1 VHRFLLCI
9 AFSFTTV
16 SIFTAD
22 GAASETAKTADTRPI
37 GVRAW
42 ELLVSNAADEKSE
55 RRIEAIAA
63 LGTMARDQRA
73 VKLVEGALQDK
84 ERDVRL
90 LAIAALGDMGSR
102 RSISKLKQ
110 ALEDDDPEV
119 VFAAARSLWQMGDKS
134 GRSIIEDVLAGE
146 RAAARGTV
154 SSNLERIRKVLTD
167 PKGLVLFGL
176 REGIGAV
183 AGPYAM
189 GMNVVQEFT
198 KDRSVAARVVC
209 ANMLAKERSRRSLPF
224 LREALRDENWV
235 VRLTA
240 AKAVASVRD
249 TGSIPVLV
257 ANIEDED
264 EKSAVK
270 LMAAASVLNLQAR

>member
-1 VHRFLLCI
+1 LL
-9 AFSFTTV
+9 A
-16 SIFTAD
+16 
-22 GAASETAKTADTRPI
+22 
-37 GVRAW
+37 
-42 ELLVSNAADEKSE
+42 SNAADEKPE
-55 RRIEAIAA
+55 KRIEAIAA
-63 LGTMARDQRA
+63 LGTMARNQRA
-73 VKLVEGALQDK
+73 LKLVEGALQDK

-102 RSISKLKQ
+102 RSIPKLRQ
-110 ALEDDDPEV
+110 ALDDDDPEI

-146 RAAARGTV
+146 RAAARGAV

-167 PKGLVLFGL
+167 PKGL

-209 ANMLAKERSRRSLPF
+209 ANMLAKEKSRRSLPF

-249 TGSIPVLV
+249 AGSIPVLV

-264 EKSAVK
+264 EKLAVK
-270 LMAAASVLNLQAR
+270 LMAAASVLILQAR

>member
-1 VHRFLLCI
+1 
-9 AFSFTTV
+9 
-16 SIFTAD
+16 
-22 GAASETAKTADTRPI
+22 
-37 GVRAW
+37 
-42 ELLVSNAADEKSE
+42 
-55 RRIEAIAA
+55 
-63 LGTMARDQRA
+63 MARNQRA
-73 VKLVEGALQDK
+73 LKLVEGALQDK

-102 RSISKLKQ
+102 RSIPKLRQ
-110 ALEDDDPEV
+110 ALDDDDPEI

-146 RAAARGTV
+146 RAAARGAV

-209 ANMLAKERSRRSLPF
+209 ANMLAKEKSRRSLPF

-249 TGSIPVLV
+249 AGSIPVLV

-264 EKSAVK
+264 EKLAVK
-270 LMAAASVLNLQAR
+270 LMAAASVLILQAR